1 MRGFAGRPHENRRRV
16 RNFILE
22 ELADALDDRSGQ
34 FKYFFILSDCRVE
47 PYAADDPGAHGCSA
61 RNDAVAVH
69 PLSHAD
75 AHEMIRDFIE
85 TLADGELARRL
96 HGAAAGA
103 SPGRFLQ
110 VIGAFPRARR
120 SWLSYRQRRLEAI
133 ALDWLRMQ
141 NVDLQRLGLDKA
153 PRREEEA
160 VGLRFDAAHEE
171 RMRAVDDRVK
181 ALWRRGAAATAAA
194 AGVWSQLHLDEIYHS
209 NAMRGNRLDR
219 AQTDALVTRG
229 ETVGGLT
236 LREHLE
242 AVNLHKA
249 LRHVDVLAKSQA
261 PLTERAIRELH
272 ALLFAAIDD
281 ENAGA
286 YRRIDT
292 RIVGT
297 DYLPPE
303 SALVPALVREFTEWL
318 DESPAATL
326 ARAAAAQSKI
336 QNISPFL
343 DGNGRV
349 GRLLASMVLAEAGY
363 PPAIVYS
370 KDADRYYEGLRQAD
384 AGDLNGMLS
393 LTIDCVEASLAR
405 LEAAL
410 G

>member
-1 MRGFAGRPHENRRRV
+1 M

-34 FKYFFILSDCRVE
+34 FKYFFILSDCRLE
-47 PYAADDPGAHGCSA
+47 PYAADDPGAMHCSS
-61 RNDAVAVH
+61 RNDAVAVY
-69 PLSHAD
+69 PLSHAE
-75 AHEMIRDFIE
+75 AHDMIRDFIE
-85 TLADGELARRL
+85 TLADGDLALRL
-96 HGAAAGA
+96 RSAAAGA

-120 SWLSYRQRRLEAI
+120 SWISYRQRRLEAI
-133 ALDWLRMQ
+133 ALEWLRQQ
-141 NVDLQRLGLDKA
+141 NVDFQRLGLDDA

-160 VGLRFDAAHEE
+160 VGLRFDAALEG
-171 RMRAVDDRVK
+171 RMDAVEARVK

-194 AGVWSQLHLDEIYHS
+194 RAVWQELHLDEIYHS
-209 NAMRGNRLDR
+209 NALRGNRLDR
-219 AQTDALVTRG
+219 TQTEALLTRG
-229 ETVGGLT
+229 ETVGGST

-249 LRHVDVLAKSQA
+249 LGHVEVLAKSQA
-261 PLTERAIRELH
+261 PFTERAIRELH

-303 SALVPALVREFTEWL
+303 SALVPALVREFAEWL

-326 ARAAAAQSKI
+326 AKAAAAQAKI

-349 GRLLASMVLAEAGY
+349 GRLLSSMVLAEAGY

-370 KDADRYYEGLRQAD
+370 TDSDQYYEGLRQAD

-393 LTIDCVEASLAR
+393 LTIDRVETSLKR

-410 G
+410 N